1 MSGKF
6 NVIIIEDEQSILEFM
21 KVIFESA
28 NFNVFSS
35 DKGKEAII
43 MISTIC
49 PDLIIL
55 DLGLPDMNG
64 LKVIQKLRTWSS
76 TPIIVVSA
84 RDQET
89 EKVMAFEMG
98 ADDYMIK
105 PFGTAELLARA
116 KTAIRHSYKS
126 DLNNDGNYFVSG
138 DMKIDFTRKT
148 VFVNSKMVHLTQN
161 EYNII
166 EILSKNA
173 GKIITYNSIIRCIW
187 NGKIKDGNRALRVNM
202 ANIRRK
208 IEEDTANPE
217 YIVTEIGIG
226 YRMNR
231 LKEREQTVS
240 NR

>member
-6 NVIIIEDEQSILEFM
+6 NIIIIEDEQSILDFM
-21 KVIFESA
+21 KVIFESED
-28 NFNVFSS
+28 FNVFSS
-35 DKGKEAII
+35 NKGKEAVM

-55 DLGLPDMNG
+55 DLGLPDMDG
-64 LKVIQKLRTWSS
+64 LKVIQKLRTWST

-84 RDQET
+84 QAQET
-89 EKVMAFEMG
+89 DKIMAFEMG

-105 PFGTAELLARA
+105 PFGTAELLAKA
-116 KTAIRHSYKS
+116 KTAIRHSYQY
-126 DLNNDGNYFVSG
+126 DLDNNSNYFISG
-138 DMKIDFTRKT
+138 DMKIDFTHKT
-148 VFVNSKMVHLTQN
+148 VFINSKMIHLTQN
-161 EYNII
+161 EYNIV

-231 LKEREQTVS
+231 IKVRA
-240 NR
+240 